1 MRLIGRVT
9 LFALA
14 TVGMLTV
21 AMFVIVGAVAARHQQ
36 PSLPSQMVLML
47 DLDAGLT
54 EVTPESPF
62 ARLESSGYSLE
73 QVVSTLDRASRDPH
87 VTGLVA
93 RIDDVH
99 LGMAKAQEVRDA
111 VAAFRK
117 AGKRTVAYSTSF
129 GEGGPGTS
137 AYYTASAFQEIWL
150 QPSGD
155 VGLTGFMAESPFL
168 KDVFEKVGIQPQ
180 FGARWEFKS
189 AIETFTQN
197 KFTKENHDS
206 LNQLLTSWS
215 GQVTQGIAE
224 GRGLKP
230 DEVKALIDRSPL
242 LGDEAVKAHLVD
254 KLAYWDEMQSSLTA
268 KGNKVVD
275 LADYSNRLTPEA
287 NAVKVALIYGVG
299 TVQRGDGDKN
309 PLSDDVA
316 FSSERIGKA
325 FRAAVKDPDVR
336 AILFRIDSPGG
347 SYTAADA
354 VWREVVNARASG
366 KPVIVSMGDVAAS
379 GGYFAAMPADR
390 IIAQPGTI
398 TGSIGVFSG
407 KFVMTELWKKLG
419 VNWDEVHS
427 GQNAGMWSANQ
438 PFSPAAWDRLNFMLD
453 RIYADFTGKAGK
465 ARNITPEQMDKLARG
480 RIWPGDLAQQVGLID
495 ETGGYA
501 TAFAD
506 IRKLTRLPSQ
516 MPLDLEQFPRPREP
530 LEELMEMMRTGH
542 IPTDL
547 SASIGVLHQLSKL
560 QASLAPFQAL
570 IQADGKAE
578 LMMPPVKV
586 QE

>member
-14 TVGMLTV
+14 AIGLLTLGL
-21 AMFVIVGAVAARHQQ
+21 FLIVGAAAARHQQ
-36 PSLPSQMVLML
+36 PPLPNQMVLML
-47 DLDAGLT
+47 DLDAGLV
-54 EVTPESPF
+54 EAQPEGPF
-62 ARLESSGYSLE
+62 AKLGNNGYTLQ
-73 QVVSTLDRASRDPH
+73 QVVQTLDRAANDPR

-99 LGMAKAQEVRDA
+99 LGIAKAQELRDA
-111 VAAFRK
+111 VADFRK
-117 AGKRTVAYSTSF
+117 SGKRTVAYSTSL

-155 VGLTGFMAESPFL
+155 VGLTGFMVESPFL
-168 KDVFEKVGIQPQ
+168 KDVFDKVGVQPQ
-180 FGARWEFKS
+180 FGARWEYKS

-197 KFTKENHDS
+197 KFTKENRDS
-206 LNQLLTSWS
+206 MTQLLDSWNR
-215 GQVTQGIAE
+215 QVTGGIAQA
-224 GRGLKP
+224 RGLKP

-242 LGDEAVKAHLVD
+242 LAEEAQKAKLVD
-254 KLAYWDEMQSSLTA
+254 KLAYWDEMHDSLTA
-268 KGNKVVD
+268 KGNKLID
-275 LADYSNRLTPEA
+275 LAEYASRLPPEP

-299 TVQRGDGDKN
+299 TVQRGGGEDN
-309 PLSDDVA
+309 PLSDEVV

-325 FRAAVKDPDVR
+325 FRDAVKDPEVK

-354 VWREVVNARASG
+354 VWREVVNARAAG
-366 KPVIVSMGDVAAS
+366 KPVIVSMGDLAAS

-407 KFVMTELWKKLG
+407 KFVMAELWKKLG
-419 VNWDEVHS
+419 VNWDEIHM
-427 GQNAGMWSANQ
+427 GQNANMWSSNQ
-438 PFSPAAWDRLNFMLD
+438 PFTQAGWDRLNFILD
-453 RIYADFTGKAGK
+453 RIYGDFTTKAER

-480 RIWPGDLAQQVGLID
+480 RIWPGELAQKNGLVD
-495 ETGGYA
+495 EVGGYA

-506 IRKLTRLPSQ
+506 IRKLARLPSQ
-516 MPLDLEQFPRPREP
+516 MPLELEQFPKPRDP
-530 LEELMEMMRTGH
+530 FDVLMEMLRTGH
-542 IPTDL
+542 VPADL
-547 SASIGVLHQLSKL
+547 SASVGALHQLSKIEAAL
-560 QASLAPFQAL
+560 RPVTSLL
-570 IQADGKAE
+570 KADGQAE
-578 LMMPPVKV
+578 LMMSPVKV

>member
-14 TVGMLTV
+14 TIGLLT
-21 AMFVIVGAVAARHQQ
+21 MGLFLIVGVAAMRHQT
-36 PSLPSQMVLML
+36 PSLPGKIVLML
-47 DLDAGLT
+47 NLDDGLT
-54 EVTPESPF
+54 EATPEGPLAKLQSN
-62 ARLESSGYSLE
+62 GYSVAE
-73 QVVSTLDRASRDPH
+73 VVQALDRASRDPR

-93 RIDDVH
+93 RLDDVH
-99 LGMAKAQEVRDA
+99 LGMAKAQEIRDA

-117 AGKRTVAYSTSF
+117 SGKRTVAYSSSL

-168 KDVFEKVGIQPQ
+168 KDIFEKLGVQPQ
-180 FGARWEFKS
+180 FGARWEYKS
-189 AIETFTQN
+189 AIETFTQG
-197 KFTKENHDS
+197 KFTKENRDS
-206 LNQLLTSWS
+206 LTQLLNSWS

-224 GRGLKP
+224 SRGLKP
-230 DEVKALIDRSPL
+230 DEVKTLIDHSPL
-242 LGDEAVKAHLVD
+242 MAEEAVKAHLVD
-254 KLAYWDEMQSSLTA
+254 KLAYWDELQSSI
-268 KGNKVVD
+268 KGQGRVLD
-275 LADYSNRLTPEA
+275 LADYANRLPPEA

-309 PLSDDVA
+309 PLSDEIA

-325 FRAAVKDPDVR
+325 FRDAVKDPDVR

-354 VWREVVNARASG
+354 VWREVANARSAG

-407 KFVMTELWKKLG
+407 KFVMAEMWKKLG
-419 VNWDEVHS
+419 VSWDEVHS
-427 GQNAGMWSANQ
+427 GQNAGMWSSNQ
-438 PFSPAAWDRLNFMLD
+438 AFSPAAWDRLNTMLD
-453 RIYADFTGKAGK
+453 HIYADFTGKAGK
-465 ARNITPEQMDKLARG
+465 ARNLTPEQMDKLARG
-480 RIWPGDLAQQVGLID
+480 RIWPGDLAQKVGLID
-495 ETGGYA
+495 EVGGYA

-506 IRKLTRLPSQ
+506 IRRIAHLPSQ
-516 MPLDLEQFPRPREP
+516 MPLDLEQFPKPRDPVEV
-530 LEELMEMMRTGH
+530 LMEMMRTGH
-542 IPTDL
+542 VPTDI
-547 SASIGVLHQLSKL
+547 SASLAVLHQLAQLKTT
-560 QASLAPFQAL
+560 LAPVSAL
-570 IQADGKAE
+570 LSSDGKAE
-578 LMMPPVKV
+578 LMMPPVSVK
-586 QE
+586 E